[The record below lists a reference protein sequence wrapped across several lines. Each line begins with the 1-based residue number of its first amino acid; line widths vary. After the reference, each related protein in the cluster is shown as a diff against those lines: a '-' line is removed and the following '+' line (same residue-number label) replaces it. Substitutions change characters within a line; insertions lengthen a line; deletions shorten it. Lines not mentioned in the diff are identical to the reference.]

1 MTISF
6 ALPIAAV
13 IVTGGAS
20 LAIGAR
26 LKGIADQLPPTDD
39 PIEHTSVYFL
49 GRAGGD
55 PRGRQLVRWFWGA
68 QAGLFLALVALF
80 ANWPR

>member
-26 LKGIADQLPPTDD
+26 LKGIAD
-39 PIEHTSVYFL
+39 
-49 GRAGGD
+49 
-55 PRGRQLVRWFWGA
+55 
-68 QAGLFLALVALF
+68 
-80 ANWPR
+80 